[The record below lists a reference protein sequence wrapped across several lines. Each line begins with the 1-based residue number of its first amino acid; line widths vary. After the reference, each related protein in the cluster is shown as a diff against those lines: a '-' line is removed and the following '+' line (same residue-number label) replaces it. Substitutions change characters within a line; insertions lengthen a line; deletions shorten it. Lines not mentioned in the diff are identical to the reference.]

1 MSFMPYKYCADRH
14 RKSYRWRSCC
24 SVKNITTS
32 NPTNFV
38 LKQKLYHY
46 TTLERAISILSSNK
60 LFMGKLAG
68 MNDINES
75 YRPLSSYIEDGDS
88 SNTES
93 QKKLE
98 AAESQLKRIR
108 QTSLSMDDETP
119 GFAIPAMWGHYA
131 DKGEGICIVFD
142 KELLLNKLKR
152 TGGFHFKPV
161 TYETNFNPCIT
172 IREDP
177 ERFFQ
182 QHMEDIFF
190 KKSDDWKCEQEFRII
205 CLSDNPAYVDISGC
219 VVALIM
225 CYAKGQNKQDA
236 CFGSEA
242 HNKLHLLFP
251 DYPILEWATGIC
263 GSNLLDKDG
272 NQWYPKA
279 NSTLAIDV

>member
-1 MSFMPYKYCADRH
+1 MTYKYRADRH
-14 RKSYRWRSCC
+14 RKGYRWRSSS
-24 SVKNITTS
+24 SVKNIVKS
-32 NPTNFV
+32 NPTIFV

-60 LFMGKLAG
+60 LIMGKLAG

-190 KKSDDWKCEQEFRII
+190 KKKRR
-205 CLSDNPAYVDISGC
+205 
-219 VVALIM
+219 
-225 CYAKGQNKQDA
+225 
-236 CFGSEA
+236 
-242 HNKLHLLFP
+242 
-251 DYPILEWATGIC
+251 LE
-263 GSNLLDKDG
+263 
-272 NQWYPKA
+272 
-279 NSTLAIDV
+279 V

>member
-1 MSFMPYKYCADRH
+1 MSFMPYKYCANRH

-38 LKQKLYHY
+38 LKQKLYLY

-75 YRPLSSYIEDGDS
+75 YRPLSSYFENGDS
-88 SNTES
+88 SNTDS

-98 AAESQLKRIR
+98 AAESQLKRIH

-142 KELLLNKLKR
+142 KELFLNKLKR

-190 KKSDDWKCEQEFRII
+190 KKTTTGSMNRSSASYVEAIILHMSISQAASLHLSCAMPKAKIGKMLALDLKHTTNCIFCSRII
-205 CLSDNPAYVDISGC
+205 PYSNGRQVFAAAICLTKMGINGIPR
-219 VVALIM
+219 
-225 CYAKGQNKQDA
+225 
-236 CFGSEA
+236 
-242 HNKLHLLFP
+242 
-251 DYPILEWATGIC
+251 PIL
-263 GSNLLDKDG
+263 
-272 NQWYPKA
+272 P
-279 NSTLAIDV
+279 

>member
-1 MSFMPYKYCADRH
+1 MTYKYRADRH
-14 RKSYRWRSCC
+14 RKGYRWRSSS
-24 SVKNITTS
+24 SVKNIVKS
-32 NPTNFV
+32 NPTIFV

-60 LFMGKLAG
+60 LIMGKLAG

-131 DKGEGICIVFD
+131 DKGEGICIVLD

-152 TGGFHFKPV
+152 TDGFYFKSV
-161 TYETNFNPCIT
+161 SYEKNFNPCIT

-177 ERFFQ
+177 EKFFL
-182 QHMEDIFF
+182 QHMDDIFF
-190 KKSDDWKCEQEFRII
+190 KKSDDWKYEQEFRII
-205 CLSDNPAYVDISGC
+205 YRSDNPAYVDISGC
-219 VVALIM
+219 VVALVM
-225 CYAKGQNKQDA
+225 CYAKGQNRQDA

-251 DYPILEWATGIC
+251 DYPILEWSTDFC
-263 GSNLLDKDG
+263 GSNLRDNDG
-272 NQWYPKA
+272 NQWYPQ
-279 NSTLAIDV
+279 SDSVLTIDV